1 MNTAKG
7 GSTLEKHAA
16 LSYSRTTGIWLV
28 LTGAILWGVS
38 GTVAQY
44 LFQDRHFNT
53 EWLTSVRLLLS
64 GALLLGIA
72 YRKEKGRIWAVWKDR
87 RDKVPLLLFG
97 IFGMLGVQYTYFAAI
112 EYGNAATATVLQ
124 YLGPAIITCFLA
136 IRAKRMPS
144 AKELLAVLLAAAG
157 TFILVTHGNAGS
169 LSISGLAVFWGISSA
184 FALAF
189 YTLQPHR
196 LLKKWGSAI
205 IVGWGM
211 LIGGAA
217 LSLVRPPWKFEGQ
230 WSLSAYA
237 AIVFIIIFGTL
248 IAFYCYLESLKYLSA
263 SETSLFA
270 CAEPLSAAFLAV
282 IWLHVPFGLSEWL
295 GTLLILATIA
305 LLSIK
310 KK

>member
-1 MNTAKG
+1 
-7 GSTLEKHAA
+7 
-16 LSYSRTTGIWLV
+16 
-28 LTGAILWGVS
+28 
-38 GTVAQY
+38 
-44 LFQDRHFNT
+44 
-53 EWLTSVRLLLS
+53 
-64 GALLLGIA
+64 
-72 YRKEKGRIWAVWKDR
+72 
-87 RDKVPLLLFG
+87 
-97 IFGMLGVQYTYFAAI
+97 MLGVQYTYFAAI
-112 EYGNAATATVLQ
+112 EYGNAAAATVLQ

-144 AKELLAVLLAAAG
+144 AKELLAVLLAVAG
-157 TFILVTHGNAGS
+157 TFILVTHGNVGS

-217 LSLVRPPWKFEGQ
+217 LSLIRPPWKFEGE
-230 WSLSAYA
+230 WSLPAYA

-263 SETSLFA
+263 SETSLLA

-282 IWLHVPFGLSEWL
+282 IWLHVPFGISEWL

>member
-1 MNTAKG
+1 M
-7 GSTLEKHAA
+7 SILEKHAA

-44 LFQDRHFNT
+44 LFQHRHFNT
-53 EWLTSVRLLLS
+53 EWLTSVRLLVS

-87 RDKVPLLLFG
+87 RDRIPLLLFG

-136 IRAKRMPS
+136 IRAKRIPS
-144 AKELLAVLLAAAG
+144 AKELLAVLLAVAG
-157 TFILVTHGNAGS
+157 TFILVTHGNVGS

-217 LSLVRPPWKFEGQ
+217 LSLIRPPWTFEGE
-230 WSLSAYA
+230 WSFPAYA
-237 AIVFIIIFGTL
+237 AIVFIFIFGTL

-263 SETSLFA
+263 SETSLLA

-282 IWLHVPFGLSEWL
+282 IWLHVPFGISEWL

-310 KK
+310 QK

>member
-1 MNTAKG
+1 M
-7 GSTLEKHAA
+7 LEKNAA
-16 LSYSRTTGIWLV
+16 ISYSRTTGIVLV
-28 LTGAILWGVS
+28 LIGAILWGVS

-44 LFQDRHFNT
+44 LFQHQHFNT
-53 EWLTSVRLLLS
+53 EWLTSVRLLMS
-64 GALLLGIA
+64 GILLLGIA
-72 YRKEKGRIWAVWKDR
+72 YRKEKRRIWSVWKDK
-87 RDKVPLLLFG
+87 RDGFSLLLFG

-112 EYGNAATATVLQ
+112 QHGNAATATVLQ

-136 IRAKRMPS
+136 LRSKRLPS
-144 AKELLAVLLAAAG
+144 GKELLAVLLAVLG
-157 TFILVTHGNAGS
+157 TFILVTHGNVRS
-169 LSISGLAVFWGISSA
+169 LSMSGWAIFWGISSA

-205 IVGWGM
+205 VVGWGM
-211 LIGGAA
+211 LIGGIA
-217 LSLVRPPWKFEGQ
+217 LSFVRRPWNFEGQ

-263 SETSLFA
+263 SETSLLA

-295 GTLLILATIA
+295 GTLLILGTIA

-310 KK
+310 KQK